1 MRAGNPC
8 SFLALLAVLGAGCHR
23 NTSPPAQAQAPPLQ
37 TGKGTLSPPN
47 NSQQPEK
54 TDTPLASPLPQP
66 SAQSVPLPPPKPKK
80 VRNNKVKKPATKP
93 ADTAQT
99 PAATAPGG
107 TTAQPPA
114 AQTSAQNAAPQ

>member
-66 SAQSVPLPPPKPKK
+66 SAQSVPLPPPPPPKK
-80 VRNNKVKKPATKP
+80 VRHKPKTPATKP
-93 ADTAQT
+93 ADNAQT
-99 PAATAPGG
+99 ASATTPGG
-107 TTAQPPA
+107 
-114 AQTSAQNAAPQ
+114 